1 MQRRERNET
10 RAAKIPRVYFLF
22 PAKCPRAVYSLHR
35 HKQEPTMTQRHII
48 LRELRAHAPF
58 TAIGTLAGIFLLLG
72 LIALKTPE
80 SVSHHLFIVLHP
92 LHVLL
97 SAQATIATYRRAGG
111 AGFWRILW
119 IGYIGGVGIGT
130 LSDCLI
136 PFFGEWILGLPNPGF
151 HFGFIEQWWLVN
163 PLAFIG
169 IALGVW
175 SARTR
180 IPHGLHV
187 WISTGASL
195 FHVAMAM
202 DGGIP
207 SIPVLAGIALFL
219 FLSVWIPC
227 CTSDIVFPLLFAP
240 DKNAAVGCCHHHH
253 SH

>member
-1 MQRRERNET
+1 MCFSARKPPSPRT
-10 RAAKIPRVYFLF
+10 AGRASGLLAHPLDW
-22 PAKCPRAVYSLHR
+22 LHR
-35 HKQEPTMTQRHII
+35 RRGHRHAQR
-48 LRELRAHAPF
+48 LP
-58 TAIGTLAGIFLLLG
+58 
-72 LIALKTPE
+72 
-80 SVSHHLFIVLHP
+80 HP
-92 LHVLL
+92 
-97 SAQATIATYRRAGG
+97 I
-111 AGFWRILW
+111 
-119 IGYIGGVGIGT
+119 
-130 LSDCLI
+130 
-136 PFFGEWILGLPNPGF
+136 FGEWILGLPNPGF